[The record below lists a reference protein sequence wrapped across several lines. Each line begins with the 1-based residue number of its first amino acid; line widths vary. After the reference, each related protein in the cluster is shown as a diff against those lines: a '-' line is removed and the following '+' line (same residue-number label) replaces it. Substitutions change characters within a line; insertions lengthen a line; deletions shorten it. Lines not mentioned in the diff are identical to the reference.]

1 MSPEAAAWLQT
12 VLGAKRIQAFDIQLQ
27 MVWAIDT
34 MRMFLQVWH
43 SHMQPL
49 ADAMMALQTQKLA
62 VGMQLQVR
70 APELHICETR
80 IEHCKR
86 CFLLQ
91 SWQCDLLK
99 RPCKDTRVAAATMYG
114 TSAAA
119 QESWWRQLQVLPAR
133 THPTMSTSGT
143 GGYLLSGT
151 RVVAPGGV
159 GAPGATAAPKAVAA
173 PGTVVAPG
181 ATVVPKAAG
190 EPGAAG
196 VSAVGGK
203 RQRTS

>member
-1 MSPEAAAWLQT
+1 MLWY
-12 VLGAKRIQAFDIQLQ
+12 
-27 MVWAIDT
+27 MC
-34 MRMFLQVWH
+34 LQVWH

-70 APELHICETR
+70 APEVPAEVPFVYGVLIICLAVSFVDGRKLDCVHEDAQAQQER
-80 IEHCKR
+80 GVHRWQVR
-86 CFLLQ
+86 C
-91 SWQCDLLK
+91 
-99 RPCKDTRVAAATMYG
+99 
-114 TSAAA
+114 A

-151 RVVAPGGV
+151 KVVAPGAAL
-159 GAPGATAAPKAVAA
+159 APNAVVA
-173 PGTVVAPG
+173 PGTVVRTG
-181 ATVVPKAAG
+181 AAIA
-190 EPGAAG
+190 PGAAG
-196 VSAVGGK
+196 VPGAVGGSALGGK